1 MKGRYFRLE
10 LYLIRHWKTK
20 GNLEKRYIG
29 TTDEPILSGSERDL
43 WEKRLH
49 RILADVRC
57 VAVSPMKRCRESAEL
72 LFPGKK
78 QEVCDAFRECDF
90 GQFENRNYE
99 ELKNRPEYQRWIDSG
114 GMEAFPGGES
124 RERFAGRCVEGFVQ
138 KVTELQ
144 ERKIERAAFV
154 VHGGT
159 IMAILEWLD
168 HKQRPFYQWQAEN
181 GAVFYVRSEREILRG
196 TCKEIRKL

>member
-1 MKGRYFRLE
+1 ME

-43 WEKRLH
+43 WGKRLH

-181 GAVFYVRSEREILRG
+181 GAVFYVRTEREILRG

>member
-99 ELKNRPEYQRWIDSG
+99 ELKNRPEYQRWLDSG

-181 GAVFYVRSEREILRG
+181 GAVFYVRTEREILRG

>member
-99 ELKNRPEYQRWIDSG
+99 ELKDRPEYQRWIDSG

-168 HKQRPFYQWQAEN
+168 HKQRPFYQWQTEN
-181 GAVFYVRSEREILRG
+181 GAVFYVRTEREILRG

>member
-49 RILADVRC
+49 RILPDVSC

-181 GAVFYVRSEREILRG
+181 GAVFYVKTEREILRG

>member
-1 MKGRYFRLE
+1 M
-10 LYLIRHWKTK
+10 IRHWKTK

-72 LFPGKK
+72 LFPGKI

-181 GAVFYVRSEREILRG
+181 GAVFYVRTEREILRG

>member
-1 MKGRYFRLE
+1 ME

-29 TTDEPILSGSERDL
+29 TMDEPILSGSERDL

-49 RILADVRC
+49 RILPDVRC

-181 GAVFYVRSEREILRG
+181 GAVFYVRTEREILRG

>member
-168 HKQRPFYQWQAEN
+168 HKQRPFYHWQAEN
-181 GAVFYVRSEREILRG
+181 GAVFYVRTEREILRG

>member
-1 MKGRYFRLE
+1 
-10 LYLIRHWKTK
+10 
-20 GNLEKRYIG
+20 
-29 TTDEPILSGSERDL
+29 
-43 WEKRLH
+43 
-49 RILADVRC
+49 
-57 VAVSPMKRCRESAEL
+57 MKRCRESAEL

-99 ELKNRPEYQRWIDSG
+99 ELKNRPEYHRWIDSG

-181 GAVFYVRSEREILRG
+181 GAVFYVRTEREILRG

>member
-124 RERFAGRCVEGFVQ
+124 RERFAGRCLEGFVQ

-181 GAVFYVRSEREILRG
+181 GAVFYVRTEREILRG

>member
-1 MKGRYFRLE
+1 ME

-78 QEVCDAFRECDF
+78 QEVCDSFRECDF

-168 HKQRPFYQWQAEN
+168 HKQRPFYQWQTEN
-181 GAVFYVRSEREILRG
+181 GAVFYVRTEREILRG

>member
-29 TTDEPILSGSERDL
+29 TMDEPILSGSERDL

-49 RILADVRC
+49 RILPDVRC

-138 KVTELQ
+138 RVTELQ

-181 GAVFYVRSEREILRG
+181 GAVFYVRTEREILRG

>member
-1 MKGRYFRLE
+1 ME

-49 RILADVRC
+49 RILPDVSC

-181 GAVFYVRSEREILRG
+181 GDCLLCENR
-196 TCKEIRKL
+196 T

>member
-144 ERKIERAAFV
+144 ERKIDRAAFV

-181 GAVFYVRSEREILRG
+181 GAVFYVRTEREILRG
-196 TCKEIRKL
+196 TCKELRKL

>member
-29 TTDEPILSGSERDL
+29 TTDEPILYGSERDL

-49 RILADVRC
+49 RILPDVSC

-168 HKQRPFYQWQAEN
+168 HKQRPFYHWQAEN
-181 GAVFYVRSEREILRG
+181 GAAFYVRTEREILRG

>member
-114 GMEAFPGGES
+114 GMEAFPCGES

-181 GAVFYVRSEREILRG
+181 GAVFYVRTEREILRG

>member
-1 MKGRYFRLE
+1 ME

>member
-1 MKGRYFRLE
+1 ME

-49 RILADVRC
+49 RILPDVRC

-181 GAVFYVRSEREILRG
+181 GAVFYVRTEREILRG

>member
-29 TTDEPILSGSERDL
+29 TMDEPILSGSERDL

-49 RILADVRC
+49 RILPDVRC

-181 GAVFYVRSEREILRG
+181 GAVFYVRTEREILRG

>member
-181 GAVFYVRSEREILRG
+181 GAVFYVRTEREILRG

>member
-49 RILADVRC
+49 RILPDVSC
-57 VAVSPMKRCRESAEL
+57 IAVSPMKRCRESAEL

-99 ELKNRPEYQRWIDSG
+99 ELKNRRNIS
-114 GMEAFPGGES
+114 
-124 RERFAGRCVEGFVQ
+124 AGSTAAVWKHF
-138 KVTELQ
+138 
-144 ERKIERAAFV
+144 RAASPEKD
-154 VHGGT
+154 
-159 IMAILEWLD
+159 LPD
-168 HKQRPFYQWQAEN
+168 
-181 GAVFYVRSEREILRG
+181 AV
-196 TCKEIRKL
+196 

>member
-1 MKGRYFRLE
+1 ME

-49 RILADVRC
+49 RILPDVSC

-181 GAVFYVRSEREILRG
+181 GAVFYVRTEREILRG

>member
-1 MKGRYFRLE
+1 M
-10 LYLIRHWKTK
+10 IRHWKTK

-181 GAVFYVRSEREILRG
+181 GAVFYVRTEREILRG

>member
-1 MKGRYFRLE
+1 ME

-49 RILADVRC
+49 RILTDVRC

-181 GAVFYVRSEREILRG
+181 GAVFYVRTEREILRG

>member
-10 LYLIRHWKTK
+10 LYLILHWKTK

-181 GAVFYVRSEREILRG
+181 GAVFYVRTEREILRG

>member
-154 VHGGT
+154 VHGGM
-159 IMAILEWLD
+159 IMPILEWLD

-181 GAVFYVRSEREILRG
+181 GAVFYVRTEREILRG

>member
-1 MKGRYFRLE
+1 MEGRYFRLE

-49 RILADVRC
+49 RILPDVSC

-181 GAVFYVRSEREILRG
+181 GAVFYVRTEREILRG

>member
-78 QEVCDAFRECDF
+78 QEVCDEFRECDF

-99 ELKNRPEYQRWIDSG
+99 ELKNRPEYQRWLDSG

-181 GAVFYVRSEREILRG
+181 GAVFYVRTEREILRG

>member
-1 MKGRYFRLE
+1 
-10 LYLIRHWKTK
+10 
-20 GNLEKRYIG
+20 
-29 TTDEPILSGSERDL
+29 
-43 WEKRLH
+43 
-49 RILADVRC
+49 
-57 VAVSPMKRCRESAEL
+57 MKRCRESAEL

-114 GMEAFPGGES
+114 GMEAF
-124 RERFAGRCVEGFVQ
+124 
-138 KVTELQ
+138 Q

-181 GAVFYVRSEREILRG
+181 GAVFYVRTEREILRG

>member
-99 ELKNRPEYQRWIDSG
+99 ELKNRPEYQRWIDCG

-181 GAVFYVRSEREILRG
+181 GAVFYVRTEREILRG

>member
-1 MKGRYFRLE
+1 ME

-168 HKQRPFYQWQAEN
+168 HKQRPFYHWQAEN
-181 GAVFYVRSEREILRG
+181 GAVFYVRTEREILRG

>member
-29 TTDEPILSGSERDL
+29 TTDEPVLSGSERDL

-49 RILADVRC
+49 RILPDVSC

-168 HKQRPFYQWQAEN
+168 HKQRPFYHWQAEN
-181 GAVFYVRSEREILRG
+181 GAVFYVRTEREILRG

>member
-43 WEKRLH
+43 WGKRLH
-49 RILADVRC
+49 RILPDVSC

-168 HKQRPFYQWQAEN
+168 HKQRPFYHWQAEN
-181 GAVFYVRSEREILRG
+181 GAVFYVRTEREILRG

>member
-181 GAVFYVRSEREILRG
+181 GAVFYVRTEREILRG
-196 TCKEIRKL
+196 TGKEIRKL

>member
-181 GAVFYVRSEREILRG
+181 GAVFYVKTEREILRG

>member
-1 MKGRYFRLE
+1 LE

-181 GAVFYVRSEREILRG
+181 GAVFYVRTEREILRG

>member
-144 ERKIERAAFV
+144 ERKIDRAAFV

-181 GAVFYVRSEREILRG
+181 GAVFYVRTEREILRG

>member
-1 MKGRYFRLE
+1 MKGRFFRLE

-181 GAVFYVRSEREILRG
+181 GAVFYVRTEREILRG

>member
-1 MKGRYFRLE
+1 ME

-29 TTDEPILSGSERDL
+29 TTDEPILSGEERDL
-43 WEKRLH
+43 WLNRTS
-49 RILADVRC
+49 RILPDVSC
-57 VAVSPMKRCRESAEL
+57 VAVSPMKRCRETAEL

-99 ELKNRPEYQRWIDSG
+99 ELKNRPEYQRWLDSG
-114 GMEAFPGGES
+114 GTDAFPGGES
-124 RERFAGRCVEGFVQ
+124 REIFAGRCVEGFVQ
-138 KVTELQ
+138 KVTELR
-144 ERKIERAAFV
+144 ERKTKRAAFV

-168 HKQRPFYQWQAEN
+168 QEQRPFYHWQAEN
-181 GAVFYVRSEREILRG
+181 GAVFYVRTEREILRG
-196 TCKEIRKL
+196 TCKEIRKLCGF

>member
-29 TTDEPILSGSERDL
+29 TTDEPVLSGSERDL

-49 RILADVRC
+49 RILTDVRC

-181 GAVFYVRSEREILRG
+181 GAVFYVRTEREILRG